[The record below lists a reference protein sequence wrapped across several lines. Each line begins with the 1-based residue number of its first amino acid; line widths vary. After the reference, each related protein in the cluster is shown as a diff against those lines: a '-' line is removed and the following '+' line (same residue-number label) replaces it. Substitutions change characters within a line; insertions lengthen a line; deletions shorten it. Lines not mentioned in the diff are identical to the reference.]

1 MCLCACH
8 RDCFV
13 LALSYSE
20 VALLGH
26 YEETELSSKL
36 PPSGEVFR
44 GGGGQGLYLR
54 ASYSFLRFAS

>member
-8 RDCFV
+8 RDCLV
-13 LALSYSE
+13 LALRYTE
-20 VALLGH
+20 IALFGH

-36 PPSGEVFR
+36 PPSGGLLRR
-44 GGGGQGLYLR
+44 GKGLYLR